1 MEGSQ
6 ISRTQESG
14 AWGHGGG
21 GTSRWR
27 GGYPDA
33 GARGHPR
40 GTGPSCPQ
48 EGAESAAGPAPKEAP
63 GRQGRDFRSPAD
75 TSGFVGSRRGG
86 CVSRCR
92 AGGRA
97 GPGPALGP
105 RCWGAAPRHRS
116 ARPRATGRG
125 LFLLRLPS
133 TSRRRARTPSMTV
146 RDPQCRGGPALV
158 HVHSRVQ
165 RGWLLGLGRF
175 RGVRGPAVQRGVG
188 AGGPIASGQH
198 LWRRAAAGDPLARLC
213 TFLLVSPPRTQGF
226 GALPAPKPRGWS
238 GGSGSVAGY

>member
-1 MEGSQ
+1 MVGTRTPAPGAILEGL
-6 ISRTQESG
+6 
-14 AWGHGGG
+14 
-21 GTSRWR
+21 
-27 GGYPDA
+27 
-33 GARGHPR
+33 
-40 GTGPSCPQ
+40 SCPQ

-146 RDPQCRGGPALV
+146 RDPQCRGGPAPAASTFILGCSEAGSWASAGSVGSGAQRCSGAWGRAGRSRRVSIYGDERLRATRWLV
-158 HVHSRVQ
+158 CARFCSS
-165 RGWLLGLGRF
+165 LL
-175 RGVRGPAVQRGVG
+175 RGPRVSGPSQLPSPV
-188 AGGPIASGQH
+188 AG
-198 LWRRAAAGDPLARLC
+198 
-213 TFLLVSPPRTQGF
+213 
-226 GALPAPKPRGWS
+226 S